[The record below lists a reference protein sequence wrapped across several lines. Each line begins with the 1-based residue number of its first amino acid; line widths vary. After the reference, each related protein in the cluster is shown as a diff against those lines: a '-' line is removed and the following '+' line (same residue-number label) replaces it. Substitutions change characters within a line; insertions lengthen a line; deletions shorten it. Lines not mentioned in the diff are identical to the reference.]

1 MAFMNREAAGRM
13 LAEALERYRG
23 PDVVVFALPR
33 GGVPVAAEVGRYLGA
48 PVDLLLVRKIGMPY
62 QPEFALGAVVDG
74 SRPVVVRND
83 DVIALAGVSEATFD
97 AIRREEVAE
106 IERRRARY
114 LRGRA
119 PIDVRD
125 KTAIIV
131 DDGIAT
137 GATIRAGI
145 EGLRLRGPRRIVL
158 AVPVGPAD
166 VVDGLRS
173 VADDVICLETP
184 TDFHALS
191 PYYEDF
197 HQMSDDEVVDLLD
210 EASPSPTRKDV

>member
-13 LAEALERYRG
+13 LAEALERFRG

-33 GGVPVAAEVGRYLGA
+33 GGVPVAAEVGRHLGA

-74 SRPVVVRND
+74 PRPVVVRND
-83 DVIALAGVSEATFD
+83 DVIALAGVAEATFD

-137 GATIRAGI
+137 GATNR
-145 EGLRLRGPRRIVL
+145 
-158 AVPVGPAD
+158 AVP
-166 VVDGLRS
+166 
-173 VADDVICLETP
+173 
-184 TDFHALS
+184 
-191 PYYEDF
+191 
-197 HQMSDDEVVDLLD
+197 
-210 EASPSPTRKDV
+210 